1 MSENYKNVFYV
12 DKKIMTPEEKFVSG
26 KANEVEKDE
35 FIRPAKTVIGKPKVY
50 NLTTGELIADE
61 TNLVVLKGREFLA
74 QKMSGLTAGGVDYSN
89 YDIRYFGVGSGAT
102 ETSDGVQD
110 PNDNDESLN
119 QPIKFTTSGINT
131 DSNDYRYINDG
142 YFKRILSTA
151 KDVSGNI
158 QILQEAHEVNT
169 SDGDQITVN
178 AYTEIKFTLI
188 IEKNELVD
196 KPVNFNEAALY
207 AVKYDNGKPT
217 NDHIM
222 VAKFTTTTKSLGPN
236 DGLRIEWSILV

>member
-1 MSENYKNVFYV
+1 MSQKSIYYV
-12 DKKIMTPEEKFVSG
+12 DKKIITPNEKISAGFT
-26 KANEVEKDE
+26 
-35 FIRPAKTVIGKPKVY
+35 RPAKTIIGRPKIFD
-50 NLTTGELIADE
+50 LKTGELIADE
-61 TNLVVLKGREFLA
+61 ENLVVLKGREFLA

-89 YDIRYFGVGSGAT
+89 YQIRYFGVGSGAI

-110 PNDNDESLN
+110 PNDDDESLN
-119 QPIKFTTSGINT
+119 SPIKFSTSGINT
-131 DSNDYRYINDG
+131 SSNDYRYINNG
-142 YFKRILSTA
+142 YFKRILSTTN
-151 KDVSGNI
+151 DTSGNI
-158 QILQEAHEVNT
+158 QIIQETHEINT
-169 SDGDQITVN
+169 SDGSTKTVN

-188 IEKNELVD
+188 IEKDELVG

-207 AVKYDNGKPT
+207 AVKYDSDGKPT

>member
-1 MSENYKNVFYV
+1 MSYKNIYYV
-12 DKKIMTPEEKFVSG
+12 DKKIITPDEKIASG
-26 KANEVEKDE
+26 
-35 FIRPAKTVIGKPKVY
+35 FIRPAKTIIGRPKIY
-50 NLTTGELIADE
+50 DLETGKLIADE
-61 TNLVVLKGREFLA
+61 ENLVVLKGREFLA

-89 YDIRYFGVGSGAT
+89 YQIRYFGVGSGAI

-110 PNDNDESLN
+110 PNDDDESLN
-119 QPIKFTTSGINT
+119 SPIKFSTNGINT
-131 DSNDYRYINDG
+131 SSNDYRYINNG

-151 KDVSGNI
+151 NDTSGNI
-158 QILQEAHEVNT
+158 QIIQEAHEINA
-169 SDGDQITVN
+169 SDGSTRTVN

-188 IEKNELVD
+188 IEKDELVG

-207 AVKYDNGKPT
+207 AVKFDSDGKPT